1 MGCRTYFENLTAFID
16 GELPA
21 PESQRISAHL
31 EVCDTCRAEHGS
43 LLFAMQAVDSQV
55 HEGLEPPAWELI
67 RNEIATPQPRWSD
80 FGWLFQPRWAGAV
93 AVLALFVFS
102 LPFYWSATE
111 PQAMLAQQLAVYVSE
126 RDQAE
131 EIHRGIIE
139 IEPVGW
145 VTHNPFRVGR
155 SSENPFSAE

>member
-1 MGCRTYFENLTAFID
+1 MLKLLGDFLLIVVHTQ
-16 GELPA
+16 ELHVA
-21 PESQRISAHL
+21 IEDVSHARIAA
-31 EVCDTCRAEHGS
+31 AEDQI
-43 LLFAMQAVDSQV
+43 AQADNS
-55 HEGLEPPAWELI
+55 HEPSGLVGDVKVGDI
-67 RNEIATPQPRWSD
+67 
-80 FGWLFQPRWAGAV
+80 
-93 AVLALFVFS
+93 LALLVFS

-139 IEPVGW
+139 VEPVGW